1 MDINKKLRQKH
12 KKLARN
18 KRIENI
24 IYKFL
29 TPLIKLDEFIYKKKE
44 NKRRQLGELGRNM
57 TIYEARDI
65 AVNLIVERLIKHE
78 RNIALIV
85 AEYADYEYDCFTT
98 IRWILDQIR
107 FNNKNKKY
115 EMLKSYIYKNES
127 YGEKAIEFN
136 RKFTEAIYEKIKD
149 IPNIK
154 AEWVI
159 DKEQYGYWKSK
170 NYEKT
175 LIVGLEGVNNDKET
189 N

>member
-1 MDINKKLRQKH
+1 MDITKKLKQKH

-18 KRIENI
+18 KRIKNI
-24 IYKFL
+24 LYKSL

-127 YGEKAIEFN
+127 YGEKSIEFN

-159 DKEQYGYWKSK
+159 DKEQYGYWKSR